1 MRVFEEDEAMIFAI
15 CYGKQTALRERATSG
30 SWQIVGGE
38 EAGADIVILI
48 ERGWGDGSVQFIWFS
63 SGK

>member
-1 MRVFEEDEAMIFAI
+1 MRAFKEDEAMIFAI
-15 CYGKQTALRERATSG
+15 CYGKQTALREKATSG
-30 SWQIVGGE
+30 SWQTMGGA

-48 ERGWGDGSVQFIWFS
+48 ERGWGDSSVQFIWFS